1 MNRNDQLTCSLLK
14 IHLLQLLSLNEP
26 QHRKYSFLQSP
37 TKENKQKLAQ
47 NKLDQF
53 VNILERIDED
63 SPLTIKTIRDIKDG
77 AAQGTPYIFANLQ
90 ETIEQLQQ
98 ARVAS
103 NQALEQLFDN
113 TLTDVQRATANR
125 IFDKESEKANDL
137 QELLGR
143 IMSGEIE

>member
-1 MNRNDQLTCSLLK
+1 MKEKVQEAYELFDLLYDFRT
-14 IHLLQLLSLNEP
+14 P
-26 QHRKYSFLQSP
+26 G
-37 TKENKQKLAQ
+37 LAGLDQ

-103 NQALEQLFDN
+103 NEALEQLFDN

-125 IFDKESEKANDL
+125 NFDKFTNLANEL
-137 QELLGR
+137 QETLGR
-143 IMSGEIE
+143 IMRGTIEEG